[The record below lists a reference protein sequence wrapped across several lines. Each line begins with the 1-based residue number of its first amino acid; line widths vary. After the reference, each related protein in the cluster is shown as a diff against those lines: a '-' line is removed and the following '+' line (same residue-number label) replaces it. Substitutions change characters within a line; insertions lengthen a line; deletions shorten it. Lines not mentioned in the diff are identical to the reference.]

1 MGQPQPP
8 YGPQGPQPPNGP
20 QSPFPGQPGQ
30 PGQYGQ
36 QAQPPGYGQQTP
48 PPGFGQQ
55 APQGPPGQYPPQ
67 GPPGHFPPGQ
77 QPPGFGPQGPGPG
90 GPKKKTGLII
100 GGAIGAAVL
109 LIIVG
114 TLVSVNTGR
123 DYVSLPRDC
132 AEVVGDNVLDDLFDG
147 SPPRLEGTFQRDA
160 SDFDLF
166 GASFHGALACSAGND
181 DVDLTV
187 AALLVDRERSSW
199 DMERYFEEAVEEL
212 DDLTDGTVPRGEV
225 VDHGFGYMGDGAR
238 GYWDTPSIGDRSI
251 AVGVDDGR
259 GDRYL
264 SEFGVAYVEK
274 NNAIIVVNVDYSGSS
289 RPPDV
294 KELYDTVTS
303 VAGAVVKQIP
313 RVAER

>member
-8 YGPQGPQPPNGP
+8 YGPQGPRPPHGPQGSQPPHGP
-20 QSPFPGQPGQ
+20 QGPFPGQPGQ
-30 PGQYGQ
+30 
-36 QAQPPGYGQQTP
+36 QPQGP
-48 PPGFGQQ
+48 PPGFGQF
-55 APQGPPGQYPPQ
+55 PPQ
-67 GPPGHFPPGQ
+67 GPPGHFPPGQQPPGQ

-114 TLVSVNTGR
+114 TLVSVNSGR

-147 SPPRLEGTFQRDA
+147 SPPRLDGTFQRDA

-166 GASFHGALACSAGND
+166 GASFHGALACAAGND
-181 DVDLTV
+181 DVDLTL
-187 AALLVDRERSSW
+187 AALLIDRERSSW
-199 DMERYFEEAVEEL
+199 DVDRYFEEALEEFE
-212 DDLTDGTVPRGEV
+212 DLTDGIVPRGEV
-225 VDHGFGYMGDGAR
+225 VDRDFGYGGDDAR
-238 GYWDTPSIGDRSI
+238 GYWDTPSIGDRSM

-259 GDRYL
+259 GRSYQ
-264 SEFGVAYVEK
+264 SEFGVAIVQK
-274 NNAIIVVNVDYSGSS
+274 NNAVIVVNVDYSGSS
-289 RPPDV
+289 RTPDV
-294 KELYDTVTS
+294 EELYDTVTS
-303 VAGAVVKQIP
+303 VAGSVVKQIP